1 MSPRPPDGPL
11 APGAEGADPRRA
23 LADWLTTPDNPF
35 FARAVANRVWA
46 VFFGRGL
53 VEPVDDFRISNPCVN
68 PPLLNALADDFAKH
82 GYDLKHLMRTIMES
96 RLYQLSSTPNESN
109 LADTR
114 NFSRAYRRRL
124 PAEVLLDA
132 VNAVTGVADI
142 FAGMPVG
149 SRATQA
155 WTYKIES
162 QLMDAFNRPNPSS
175 DPPCERDRQLSVVQS
190 LHLMNSRALQSKLS
204 HKTGRACQ
212 LADSAK
218 SPGEIVT
225 ELYLAT
231 LSRPPTD
238 EELKLAVA
246 AFAKE
251 NATRQ
256 TATED
261 VFWALLNSAE
271 FVFNH

>member
-1 MSPRPPDGPL
+1 
-11 APGAEGADPRRA
+11 
-23 LADWLTTPDNPF
+23 
-35 FARAVANRVWA
+35 
-46 VFFGRGL
+46 
-53 VEPVDDFRISNPCVN
+53 
-68 PPLLNALADDFAKH
+68 
-82 GYDLKHLMRTIMES
+82 
-96 RLYQLSSTPNESN
+96 
-109 LADTR
+109 
-114 NFSRAYRRRL
+114 
-124 PAEVLLDA
+124 
-132 VNAVTGVADI
+132 
-142 FAGMPVG
+142 
-149 SRATQA
+149 
-155 WTYKIES
+155 
-162 QLMDAFNRPNPSS
+162 MDAFNRPNPSS